1 MKKNILI
8 VDDEEKI
15 REVLLSYLQN
25 EGYECKEAANG
36 KDTLAIIEKG
46 RVDLVILDL
55 MLPDLK
61 GEEVCR
67 RIRQISSV
75 PILMLTAK
83 ISDDDRINGLSIGA
97 DDYVIK
103 PFNPKEI
110 MARVKV
116 ILRRSQDD
124 ALLSDRVAFGDGE
137 LVIDT
142 QLHEVHKS
150 GEQVNLTPNE
160 FKLLVTMVKR
170 PERLYTREQLADIVL
185 GYEFVGD
192 VRTIDQHIKNLRQK
206 IEPDPK
212 RPKYILTV
220 YGVGY
225 RFAGGHQ
232 T

>member
-1 MKKNILI
+1 MKKRILV

-15 REVLLSYLQN
+15 REVLLSYLHS
-25 EGYECKEAANG
+25 EGYDCKDAANG
-36 KDTLAIIEKG
+36 KDALEIIEKG
-46 RVDLVILDL
+46 RVDMIILDL
-55 MLPDLK
+55 MLPDLT

-103 PFNPKEI
+103 PFNPKEV
-110 MARVKV
+110 MARVRV

-142 QLHEVHKS
+142 HLHEVHKS

-160 FKLLVTMVKR
+160 FKLLVTMAKR
-170 PERLYTREQLADIVL
+170 PERLYTREQLVDIVL
-185 GYEFVGD
+185 GFEFIGD

-212 RPKYILTV
+212 HPKYILTV

-225 RFAGGHQ
+225 RFMGGHQ
-232 T
+232 Q

>member
-1 MKKNILI
+1 MKSILI

-15 REVLLSYLQN
+15 REVLLSYLRS
-25 EGYECKEAANG
+25 EGYDGKEAATG
-36 KDTLAIIEKG
+36 KDALAIMGKA

-55 MLPDLK
+55 MLPDLT

-67 RIRQISSV
+67 KIRQISSV

-103 PFNPKEI
+103 PFNPKEV

-124 ALLSDRVAFGDGE
+124 ALLTDRVAFGDGE

-142 QLHEVHKS
+142 QLHEVYKS

-160 FKLLVTMVKR
+160 FKLLVTMAKR
-170 PERLYTREQLADIVL
+170 PERLYTREQLADLVL
-185 GYEFVGD
+185 GYEFIGD
-192 VRTIDQHIKNLRQK
+192 VRTIDQHVKNLRQK
-206 IEPDPK
+206 IEPDSK
-212 RPKYILTV
+212 HPKYILTV

-225 RFAGGHQ
+225 RFSRGY
-232 T
+232 